1 MNNNL
6 LQIKVKERLNKL
18 SSQDYD
24 NIECWQ
30 IVEAFNKAQLEWVRR
45 QVHGHNQ
52 GKEGSE
58 QTIMNID
65 DLQIL
70 LVEQNLSAT
79 QFPLYYETAV
89 IPANYMFY
97 KRISVNAIT
106 ECCPERPLIVY
117 LAQVADVDSL
127 LSDDFRSPSAKWGE
141 TFSTIQS
148 NKFRIYTNGEFNL
161 STPKLVYYR
170 KPRNISFLGCINP
183 STGTA
188 DVDVECELKD
198 DIVEM
203 VIDEACSIIAGDIEL
218 FNQYSRTKQQA
229 TINN

>member
-6 LQIKVKERLNKL
+6 LQIKVRERLNKL

-45 QVHGHNQ
+45 QVHGNNQ

-70 LVEQNLSAT
+70 IVENNITAT
-79 QFPLYYETAV
+79 EFPLYYETAT
-89 IPANYMFY
+89 IPPDYLFF
-97 KRISVNAIT
+97 KRISGNAVT
-106 ECCPERPLIVY
+106 ECCPERPLFVY
-117 LAQVADVDSL
+117 LAQVADVDIL
-127 LSDDFRSPSAKWGE
+127 LGDAFRKPSAKWGE
-141 TFSTIQS
+141 TFATVQS
-148 NKFRIYTNGEFNL
+148 DRFRIYTNGEFDL
-161 STPKLVYYR
+161 GAPKLVYYR
-170 KPRNISFLGCINP
+170 KPRNISFLACINP
-183 STGTA
+183 STGTT

-198 DIVEM
+198 DIIELV
-203 VIDEACSIIAGDIEL
+203 VDETCSILAGDMEL
-218 FNQYSRTKQQA
+218 FNQYSRNKQQA
-229 TINN
+229 TLNN

>member
-6 LQIKVKERLNKL
+6 LQIKVRERLNKL

-70 LVEQNLSAT
+70 IVEQNLT
-79 QFPLYYETAV
+79 TTKFPLYYETAV
-89 IPANYMFY
+89 IPTNYMFY

-127 LSDDFRSPSAKWGE
+127 LGDDFRSPSAKWGE
-141 TFSTIQS
+141 TFSTIQG
-148 NKFRIYTNGEFNL
+148 NKFRIYTNGDFDL
-161 STPKLVYYR
+161 SVPQLVYYR

-183 STGTA
+183 STGTT

-198 DIVEM
+198 DIIEM
-203 VIDEACSIIAGDIEL
+203 VVDETCSIIAGDIEL
-218 FNQYSRTKQQA
+218 FNQYSRNKQQA

>member
-6 LQIKVKERLNKL
+6 LQIKVRERLNKL

-65 DLQIL
+65 DLQVL
-70 LVEQNLSAT
+70 LVEQNITAT
-79 QFPLYYETAV
+79 KFPLYYETAV
-89 IPANYMFY
+89 IPTNYMFY

-127 LSDDFRSPSAKWGE
+127 LGDGFRSPSAKWGE
-141 TFSTIQS
+141 TFSTVQS
-148 NKFRIYTNGEFNL
+148 NKFRIYTNGEFDL
-161 STPKLVYYR
+161 SVPKLVYYR

-183 STGTA
+183 STGLT
-188 DVDVECELKD
+188 DINVESELKD
-198 DIVEM
+198 DIIEM
-203 VIDEACSIIAGDIEL
+203 VVDETCSIIAGDIEL
-218 FNQYSRTKQQA
+218 FNQYTRNKQQA

>member
-6 LQIKVKERLNKL
+6 LQIKVRERLNKL

-70 LVEQNLSAT
+70 ITEQDVTAT
-79 QFPLYYETAV
+79 QFPLYYETGK
-89 IPANYMFY
+89 IPADYLFY
-97 KRISVNAIT
+97 KRISVNAVT

-117 LAQVADVDSL
+117 LTQVADVDSL
-127 LSDDFRSPSAKWGE
+127 LADDFRKPSAEWGE
-141 TFSTIQS
+141 TFSTMQS
-148 NKFRIYTNGEFNL
+148 DRFRIYTNGEFGL
-161 STPKLVYYR
+161 TIPKLVYYR
-170 KPRNISFLGCINP
+170 KPRPVSFLGCINP

-188 DVDVECELKD
+188 DVNVECELKD
-198 DIVEM
+198 DIVEQI
-203 VIDEACSIIAGDIEL
+203 IDETCSIIAGDIEL
-218 FNQYSRTKQQA
+218 FNQYSRLKQQA
-229 TINN
+229 TLNN